1 MVTGHAIVGT
11 AQFFVI
17 FQVRRA
23 LVFRPVT
30 YAFGKNAGKKERM
43 VSDVGSNVE
52 AGVVVRRLQR
62 RQHFKKAVQRFGS
75 GPHDAARVFNPRIF
89 RQHFSHVVRHDAV
102 FDAGT
107 FEHVA
112 NEHVKIKVS

>member
-1 MVTGHAIVGT
+1 MITGHAVVGT

-30 YAFGKNAGKKERM
+30 YAFRKNAGKKERM

-52 AGVVVRRLQR
+52 AGVVVRRLQEERSQNVETLSWEQAR
-62 RQHFKKAVQRFGS
+62 RHALDFALRALG
-75 GPHDAARVFNPRIF
+75 APR
-89 RQHFSHVVRHDAV
+89 RK
-102 FDAGT
+102 GG
-107 FEHVA
+107 
-112 NEHVKIKVS
+112 